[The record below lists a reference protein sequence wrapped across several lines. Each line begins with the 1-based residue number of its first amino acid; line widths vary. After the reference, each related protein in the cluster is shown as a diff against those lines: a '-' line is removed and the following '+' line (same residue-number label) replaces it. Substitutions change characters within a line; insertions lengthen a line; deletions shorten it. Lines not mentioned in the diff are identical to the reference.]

1 MVFTRN
7 YQVSKREDNAYKD
20 FTESTGAFQVI
31 RFWSCYITDNDRLL
45 YRKYLKEKLCY
56 LSTTARISI
65 CFPNGL
71 KGSMRY
77 KRIRKG
83 DTGKADFTVKGRKRG
98 MQSIILKP

>member
-1 MVFTRN
+1 M
-7 YQVSKREDNAYKD
+7 
-20 FTESTGAFQVI
+20 
-31 RFWSCYITDNDRLL
+31 LL
-45 YRKYLKEKLCY
+45 KSGRY

-98 MQSIILKP
+98 MQSIILKPCDETKSLRLRSEYTVVWLKSSKYSR